1 MGDKMSKSSR
11 NATAPRRAA
20 QVAVTAFIL
29 LAMAQVGDAAQR
41 VVLGEYFTNE
51 F

>member
-1 MGDKMSKSSR
+1 MGDEMSMSSR

-20 QVAVTAFIL
+20 QVAITALIL
-29 LAMAQVGDAAQR
+29 LTMAPVGDAAQR